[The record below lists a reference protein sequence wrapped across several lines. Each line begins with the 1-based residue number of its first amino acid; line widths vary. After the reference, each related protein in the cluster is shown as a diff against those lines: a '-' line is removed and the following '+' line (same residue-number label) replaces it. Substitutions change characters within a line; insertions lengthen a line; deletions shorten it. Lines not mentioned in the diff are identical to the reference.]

1 MKCLKETSEEGII
14 IRGYM
19 RRGWKVLSGCCSKAD
34 RPGYVMLAAGGRES
48 ESKGGDLER
57 DCTASIDDF

>member
-1 MKCLKETSEEGII
+1 
-14 IRGYM
+14 M